1 MALGDFIT
9 KIKGSGVARPNKYQV
24 MVFPPAGMGM
34 APRDLAMMA
43 ESVSFPGQN
52 LRAGTDILRHGPQR
66 EVIQGMTYGPFNMT
80 FICTEGMPEKKFFEE
95 WQEFSLNKETW
106 EPRFYNDYVG
116 TIVLESLD
124 VAENTTYFCRVH
136 EAYPKTI
143 NSQDFSYGATGA
155 YQTISVEIT
164 YRWWESETTPV
175 AGLSG
180 TPSISAATNAAS
192 SWVNP
197 NGNNTPTI
205 RSTGS
210 PVQPGSASTPTAT
223 SAQPSPA
230 TPNPADQA
238 AGF

>member
-1 MALGDFIT
+1 MALKEFIT
-9 KIKGSGVARPNKYQV
+9 KIKGSGVARPNRYQV
-24 MVFPPAGMGM
+24 MIFPPAGLGI

-52 LRAGTDILRHGPQR
+52 HRAGTDLLRHGPQR
-66 EVIQGMTYGPFNMT
+66 EVVHGTTYGPFGIT
-80 FICTEGMPEKKFFEE
+80 FICTEGMPEKKFFED
-95 WQEFSLNKETW
+95 WQEFIVNKETW
-106 EPRFYNDYVG
+106 EPKFYNDYVG

-124 VAENTTYFCRVH
+124 MAENTTYFCRVH

-164 YRWWESETTPV
+164 YRWWESELTPV
-175 AGLSG
+175 AGATGS
-180 TPSISAATNAAS
+180 PSISTVS
-192 SWVNP
+192 SWTNP
-197 NGNNTPTI
+197 NGNPTRTI

-210 PVQPGSASTPTAT
+210 PAQPGSASTPIAT
-223 SAQPSPA
+223 VTIGPITTS
-230 TPNPADQA
+230 ADQA